1 MKPILFMIISVL
13 FLGLMTAIVSVGGT
27 SPRERSYRQYER
39 NRDAILEIIE
49 QEAYA
54 TYEQNTKR
62 CANYWANEDYVRSQ
76 GGQLHKVLSKGNESD
91 SASSL
96 LDNNLLNNHPQV
108 KLKHINLKI
117 YRNAAWVTYQ
127 LHTSG
132 GKVQHETR
140 FLEKQGNRWK
150 IVYRSWLRTDQ
161 DS

>member
-13 FLGLMTAIVSVGGT
+13 LLGLMTAIVSVGGT
-27 SPRERSYRQYER
+27 SPRERSYRKYER

-54 TYEQNTKR
+54 TYEQNQKR
-62 CANYWANEDYVRSQ
+62 CANYWADEDYVRSQ
-76 GGQLHKVLSKGNESD
+76 GGQVHEVLIEGSKRD
-91 SASSL
+91 SPHSL

-108 KLKHINLKI
+108 KLKNINLRI
-117 YRNAAWVTYQ
+117 YPNAAWVTYH

-132 GKVQHETR
+132 GKVQYETR
-140 FLEKQGNRWK
+140 FLEKRGNRWK
-150 IVYRSWLRTDQ
+150 IVYRSWLQADQ